1 MNTLL
6 QRIPLLSV
14 LFWGIATQAA
24 QLPIILE
31 AEDAK
36 LFGELKVEQV
46 SGFSGNKYVHDFHIN
61 SDSYYLYE
69 NIEVDQAGTYE
80 LKAFTTGTA
89 RPFYIKVNDYERIVL
104 RTSDSPDWNAP
115 PTSVSSAYIY
125 LDAGTNVI
133 KMGTEFEN
141 GPNIDKF
148 EIHAT
153 SVKIEKPR
161 KVTVAFPYDF
171 TDEAEIMAEH
181 SNATLAF
188 LTDNNE
194 NTFYEVSGITET
206 TITVDCKEDKVLTGM
221 LLYAGRGV
229 DVTKWKVEYSKDGQ
243 TWRQFRPA
251 STRMIGMGDMALF
264 TYNRV
269 VTSSTYSARYYRLTA
284 TGTDNIR
291 IAEWQ
296 LFGYAFDTAGKKP
309 YFPADVTKG

>member
-148 EIHAT
+148 EIHGIDDPEF
-153 SVKIEKPR
+153 KR
-161 KVTVAFPYDF
+161 NR
-171 TDEAEIMAEH
+171 EA
-181 SNATLAF
+181 S
-188 LTDNNE
+188 
-194 NTFYEVSGITET
+194 
-206 TITVDCKEDKVLTGM
+206 
-221 LLYAGRGV
+221 
-229 DVTKWKVEYSKDGQ
+229 
-243 TWRQFRPA
+243 
-251 STRMIGMGDMALF
+251 
-264 TYNRV
+264 
-269 VTSSTYSARYYRLTA
+269 
-284 TGTDNIR
+284 
-291 IAEWQ
+291 
-296 LFGYAFDTAGKKP
+296 
-309 YFPADVTKG
+309 